1 MKNLETLIIEWNF
14 ISSLES
20 FHKTNF
26 KNLQILLLGKID
38 FIKVTIHWL
47 IMGNFKGQNTK
58 SYNRYNY
65 KNLGNFYIIK
75 VPNH

>member
-38 FIKVTIHWL
+38 FIKVTIH
-47 IMGNFKGQNTK
+47 
-58 SYNRYNY
+58 
-65 KNLGNFYIIK
+65 
-75 VPNH
+75 